1 MSSALT
7 FGVNTKEM
15 NSNHSKRSLQLPYAM
30 ASAYRAE
37 AWPRLRKLA
46 IEYKGYLEEG
56 AFEDSGREEKRSIA
70 NHQIHTFLGLV
81 EVADENISAA
91 KQHLLDSI
99 SNFNSFALQERGPN
113 LLLAKRL
120 LEVGEK
126 EVVLTFF
133 EKVDAEWKGR
143 LQRGNT
149 AGWEK
154 EISEGSIPDFGKN
167 LDLYL
172 PQKPIFPK
180 LMTLARGIEF
190 VQKHWPSDKIAS

>member
-1 MSSALT
+1 
-7 FGVNTKEM
+7 M
-15 NSNHSKRSLQLPYAM
+15 NSNHGTRSIQLPYAM
-30 ASAYRAE
+30 AAAYRAE

-46 IEYKGYLEEG
+46 LEYKGYIEED
-56 AFEDSGREEKRSIA
+56 APEERRSIA

-81 EVADENISAA
+81 EVADENIAAA

-99 SNFNSFALQERGPN
+99 TDMSSFALQERGPN

-126 EVVLTFF
+126 EVVLNFF
-133 EKVDAEWKGR
+133 EEVDTEWTGR

-167 LDLYL
+167 LELYL
-172 PQKPIFPK
+172 PKRPSLPK

-190 VQKHWPSDKIAS
+190 VQKHWPSDKKAS